1 MTTFE
6 KSLKKIDQCLF
17 WLNPNAKH
25 AIQLKETFTYPA
37 YNYELRNSIKGTNA
51 VRVYKICLESI
62 YFEFIMTLMRMYDNY
77 ERETACFKNLFSELS
92 QDFIKSYE
100 KDKNTKI
107 KNELNSIVHEY
118 NSLNGSH
125 LVSRLTTV
133 RNKLFAH
140 TATNFNS
147 NQFADYGH
155 AEELLEKTLS
165 LLNRL
170 NKIFSNRIEP
180 FEKIANHWKG
190 FSSEFWEKFVSKTR
204 KNT

>member
-6 KSLKKIDQCLF
+6 KSLNKIDQCLF

-25 AIQLKETFTYPA
+25 AIELKETFSYPA
-37 YNYELRNSIKGTNA
+37 YNDELRNSIKGTNA

-62 YFEFIMTLMRMYDNY
+62 YFEFIMTLMRMYDSY
-77 ERETACFKNLFSELS
+77 EKETACFKNLFNKINEN
-92 QDFIKSYE
+92 FIESYE
-100 KDKNTKI
+100 KEKNTKI
-107 KNELNSIVHEY
+107 KEELNSIVHDY
-118 NSLNGSH
+118 NNLKGSH

-133 RNKLFAH
+133 RNKHFGH

-155 AEELLEKTLS
+155 ADELLDKTLP

-180 FEKIANHWKG
+180 FESITNHWKG
-190 FSSEFWEKFVSKTR
+190 FSSEFWEKFR
-204 KNT
+204 NTTIKSG

>member
-1 MTTFE
+1 MTIYE

-25 AIQLKETFTYPA
+25 AIELKETFSYPA
-37 YNYELRNSIKGTNA
+37 YNDELRNSVKGTNA

-62 YFEFIMTLMRMYDNY
+62 YFEFIMTLMRMYDSY
-77 ERETACFKNLFSELS
+77 EKETACFKNLFNEINEN
-92 QDFIKSYE
+92 FIESYE
-100 KDKNTKI
+100 KDKNIKTKE
-107 KNELNSIVHEY
+107 ELNTIVHDFKK
-118 NSLNGSH
+118 LKGSH

-155 AEELLEKTLS
+155 AEELLDKTLP

-180 FEKIANHWKG
+180 FESIINHWKG
-190 FSSEFWEKFVSKTR
+190 FSSEFWEKFV
-204 KNT
+204 NTTIKSG

>member
-1 MTTFE
+1 MTTYE

-25 AIQLKETFTYPA
+25 AIELKETFSYPA
-37 YNYELRNSIKGTNA
+37 YNDELRNSVKGTNS
-51 VRVYKICLESI
+51 VRAYKICLESI
-62 YFEFIMTLMRMYDNY
+62 YFEFIMTLMRMYDSY
-77 ERETACFKNLFSELS
+77 EKETACFKNLFNEINEN
-92 QDFIKSYE
+92 FIESYE
-100 KDKNTKI
+100 KDKNIKI
-107 KNELNSIVHEY
+107 KEELNSIVHDF
-118 NSLNGSH
+118 NNLKGSH

-147 NQFADYGH
+147 NQFAHYGH
-155 AEELLEKTLS
+155 AEELLDKTLP

-180 FEKIANHWKG
+180 FESIITLWKG
-190 FSSEFWEKFVSKTR
+190 YSLEFWNNFL
-204 KNT
+204 NTSIKSG